1 MPTTSNVPGPPLKHA
16 PADPRRTT
24 APVARVPTRQSR
36 RRKIRAAR
44 NAALA
49 GLIGALGGLFR
60 LLPARLA
67 VGCGRALG
75 AGAHALLRRD
85 RRRALEHLALAL
97 PELDAAERG
106 RVARGTFCNAGG
118 SFAELAHWP
127 WLRRRLGHVI
137 TVDGMEY
144 VDRGLAMGRGLIA
157 VTGHVGNWEL
167 LAATFAYLGYGL
179 SVVARRVNDDRFDA
193 MVSGFRRRAGVHTIL
208 RDDAAALRDSVQML
222 RQGRILA
229 LLIDQD
235 TRGPGVFVPF
245 FGRLARTS
253 PAAAVL
259 ALRTRAPVV
268 TAFIERRG
276 RGHRIRV
283 RPAHGF
289 ESGSARRPS
298 AEELTAR
305 LTAAIEAQIRRRPTE
320 WVWWHRRWRRQ
331 PEGGLALRHSA

>member
-1 MPTTSNVPGPPLKHA
+1 
-16 PADPRRTT
+16 
-24 APVARVPTRQSR
+24 
-36 RRKIRAAR
+36 
-44 NAALA
+44 
-49 GLIGALGGLFR
+49 LIGAVAGLFR
-60 LLPARLA
+60 LLPVRLA
-67 VGCGRALG
+67 VGSGRALG

-85 RRRALEHLALAL
+85 RHRALDHLTLAL
-97 PELDAAERG
+97 PEVDAAERR
-106 RVARGTFCNAGG
+106 RVARDTFRNAGA

-127 WLRRRLGHVI
+127 WLRQRLGDVI
-137 TVDGMEY
+137 TLDGMEH

-167 LAATFAYLGYGL
+167 LAATFSHLGYGL
-179 SVVARRVNDDRFDA
+179 SVVARRVNGDRFDA

-208 RDDAAALRDSVQML
+208 RDDATALQESVRML

-235 TRGPGVFVPF
+235 TRGPGIFVPF
-245 FGRLARTS
+245 FGRPARTS

-276 RGHRIRV
+276 RGHRICI

-289 ESGSARRPS
+289 EPAAVRRPS
-298 AEELTAR
+298 VEELTAR
-305 LTAAIEAQIRRRPTE
+305 LTAAIEAQIRRRPSE

-331 PEGGLALRHSA
+331 PEDGVPLRRSA